1 MSPLSFLPFR
11 RVSLLAA
18 SVNFLLLLL
27 LLFFFFLRPG
37 GRGSGSGRGRG
48 SGSGRGR
55 GRSRGRGGR
64 YRHRNGMV
72 VLCCFSWFKDRGPS
86 PVHSSRPAPRPASSS
101 MCDDSA
107 DDPNDWCLCRGTFMD
122 DSSEEPIQCSECA
135 KYEGQ
140 GICQSRGGRDAKRI
154 NRACCK
160 GCHDARRKRFGR
172 YYWNELPLSCHP
184 LPLQPPA
191 RAAAAAVAETGSSH
205 QGDMPPAAARPPLDQ
220 QQMLERLLEPM
231 LETYQQRSWAGR
243 QQREARHTRP
253 RARHPGTGTGMMTGG
268 RGALGAMPSTR
279 RRRPPRGRLE
289 RRPRARAKSSHVV
302 TS

>member
-1 MSPLSFLPFR
+1 MREKGQALAPVWAPHMWKENKVELGRRAATLSPLSFLPFR
-11 RVSLLAA
+11 RVSLLVA

-86 PVHSSRPAPRPASSS
+86 PVHSATPAPGRGPSPVHSARPAPRPASSS

-122 DSSEEPIQCSECA
+122 DSSEEPISDSPVSA
-135 KYEGQ
+135 
-140 GICQSRGGRDAKRI
+140 
-154 NRACCK
+154 
-160 GCHDARRKRFGR
+160 F
-172 YYWNELPLSCHP
+172 ELEPSAEDSKSQLAA
-184 LPLQPPA
+184 LQEA
-191 RAAAAAVAETGSSH
+191 EMFAAAARDTV
-205 QGDMPPAAARPPLDQ
+205 DDFF
-220 QQMLERLLEPM
+220 
-231 LETYQQRSWAGR
+231 
-243 QQREARHTRP
+243 
-253 RARHPGTGTGMMTGG
+253 
-268 RGALGAMPSTR
+268 
-279 RRRPPRGRLE
+279 
-289 RRPRARAKSSHVV
+289 VV
-302 TS
+302 SACTD